1 MKYDFTTILDREGHD
16 ALAVDSL
23 PIPDATVKD
32 GFSKIP
38 MWVADMN
45 FPVLPAI
52 QESIFSRLN
61 EPHFGYFTIPDA
73 YYDAIISWQKS
84 QNNLLV
90 KKEHIGYENG
100 VLGGVSSV
108 VQAYTA
114 KKEPVLVHAPT
125 YIGFTKTLKNLNRT
139 IIHSDLIQD
148 ENGIWR
154 MDYEDMDRKIKAH
167 QIKVC
172 IFCSPH
178 NPTGRVWEKE
188 EIEKAMEVYRNNQ
201 CIVISDEIWS
211 DLILPGHQHIPT
223 QSISRDARGRTV
235 ALYAPSK
242 TFNLAGL
249 VGSYHIIYNPII
261 KEEVLR
267 VENASHY
274 NSPNIL
280 SIYALLGAYS
290 QEGKEWVKE
299 LCETIQSNID
309 YALNYIQSHFKG
321 IKVARPQGTYMLYL
335 DCTEYLEEQEIS
347 LDELL
352 RKGIEVGVLWQDG
365 RPFQKENTIRMNLA
379 LPLSKVKE
387 AMQRLSDFVFTEE
400 NSL

>member
-1 MKYDFTTILDREGHD
+1 MNYDFTTILNREGHD

-23 PIPDATVKD
+23 PIPGITIKK

-52 QESIFSRLN
+52 QESIAARLK
-61 EPHFGYFTIPDA
+61 EPHFGYFNIPDT
-73 YYDAIISWQKS
+73 YYDAIISWQKE
-84 QNNLLV
+84 QNHQLV

-108 VQAYTA
+108 IQAYTS
-114 KKEPVLVHAPT
+114 KKEPILVHSPT
-125 YIGFTKTLKNLNRT
+125 YIGFTKTLNNLDRT
-139 IIHSDLIQD
+139 IIHSELVQD

-223 QSISRDARGRTV
+223 QSISRDAKGRTV
-235 ALYAPSK
+235 ALYAPTK

-261 KEEVLR
+261 KEEVMR
-267 VENASHY
+267 IENASHY

-280 SIYALLGAYS
+280 SIYALLGAYTK
-290 QEGKEWVKE
+290 EGKDWVHQ
-299 LCETIQSNID
+299 LCMTIEKNVDYVID
-309 YALNYIQSHFKG
+309 YILSHFKG
-321 IKVARPQGTYMLYL
+321 VQVSKPQGTYMLYL
-335 DCTEYLEEQEIS
+335 DCTTYLEEHQIT
-347 LDELL
+347 LDDLL
-352 RKGIEVGVLWQDG
+352 KKGIEVGVLWQDG

-379 LPLSKVKE
+379 LPFSLVQE
-387 AMQRLSDFVFTEE
+387 AMKRLSDFVFIEE
-400 NSL
+400 NTI